1 MSKHTW
7 FVYLIVGAMFLV
19 VYPIWAQYFGGM
31 EFESRI
37 QGLTNDLVS
46 ILLPAISILGLI
58 YAAMLAASGDEGA
71 KKRMLL
77 IIFGSIVG
85 FLAPII
91 IRWFQTAAGG

>member
-1 MSKHTW
+1 MMLKQTW
-7 FVYLIVGAMFLV
+7 FVYLIVGMLLF
-19 VYPIWAQYFGGM
+19 VYPIWAQYFGGL